1 MKRLFFAL
9 VAFISLAT
17 SVFADKAISRT
28 TVRPENIMSVALV
41 DGKPVILA
49 IEDGKF
55 YIYDDGKKSEPYDDN
70 RNFFV
75 SDNGKI
81 LLCVMKKDDETF
93 IFHGKK
99 KYGPYPLFDEP
110 YESYILAF
118 SKDGKTV
125 YHQAKADDGSRIV
138 YKNGKEIRRLHSK
151 LYNNI
156 IHSPEFDRII
166 AFVDGESETEQYI
179 YHEGKRFG
187 PYGDTLVSAISIEGK
202 DRIFYSAKTKEGWFI
217 FGENEKIG
225 PYDEVSNL
233 CVYGE
238 NGNGKVRFKLSYA
251 AKTEDGW
258 FIFHEGKKI
267 GPFETIECV
276 RVFNNENGKRLAY
289 ATTSGDELYV
299 HDNEKTYGPYET
311 YPESLNDFSFMPKTG
326 KLFYTIGNGYGMTAY
341 IDGEE
346 FGTGYGVHTLF
357 KQSQS
362 LLFSIGNSF
371 YDEGKKILELS
382 DDYYVDLTFY
392 DGEKIGY
399 ALVAHSNDTDKS
411 DEKYICTSDGV
422 KIDTNG
428 RFGYI
433 YAFSPD
439 KTAFAYDVTEQNADG
454 EYAIYCK
461 VHIDGTSYP
470 GQIQKDG
477 TVIYIKDGVIY
488 TRGK

>member
-166 AFVDGESETEQYI
+166 PFVDGESETEQYI

-225 PYDEVSNL
+225 PYDEVSISAYMGKTETEKSDSNFHTRQKPKTA
-233 CVYGE
+233 GSSSTKERKSARSRQSNASESSTTKTE
-238 NGNGKVRFKLSYA
+238 NGSP
-251 AKTEDGW
+251 T
-258 FIFHEGKKI
+258 
-267 GPFETIECV
+267 P
-276 RVFNNENGKRLAY
+276 RLA
-289 ATTSGDELYV
+289 
-299 HDNEKTYGPYET
+299 ET
-311 YPESLNDFSFMPKTG
+311 SFMC
-326 KLFYTIGNGYGMTAY
+326 MT
-341 IDGEE
+341 
-346 FGTGYGVHTLF
+346 T
-357 KQSQS
+357 
-362 LLFSIGNSF
+362 
-371 YDEGKKILELS
+371 KKRMA
-382 DDYYVDLTFY
+382 LT
-392 DGEKIGY
+392 KPIP
-399 ALVAHSNDTDKS
+399 N
-411 DEKYICTSDGV
+411 
-422 KIDTNG
+422 
-428 RFGYI
+428 R
-433 YAFSPD
+433 
-439 KTAFAYDVTEQNADG
+439 
-454 EYAIYCK
+454 
-461 VHIDGTSYP
+461 
-470 GQIQKDG
+470 
-477 TVIYIKDGVIY
+477 
-488 TRGK
+488 